1 MRKETSNQFT
11 EGMVCDMNP
20 INTPN
25 TVLTDNLNGTIIT
38 YNGNEFSLQNDR
50 GNYELKYCR
59 LKSNYIPVGIKEY
72 GDILYIVSYNPLDKN
87 VEIGSYPSPLMIS
100 TPNENNSPD
109 NEIKSIIKSQ
119 IIDKNLNEE
128 KYTIL
133 TENADSI
140 IFNGENF
147 KLNPGDEYCI
157 QIQENNPVYKYETV
171 EYNILDEESNIH
183 KITDLIQIDENG
195 GDEDFSHIKW
205 TIPGW
210 LMINARLAELSVAG
224 INIRYFYLSNK
235 TINFSFNL
243 RLNVQDEFLIKQGT
257 LNQWCENITS
267 KSELNDIK
275 FRIRIF
281 SKSKVY
287 IEKDCSI
294 NDFTSGGGLALAE
307 SGWTEWYKD
316 SRIIWKNIAGS
327 IEVDNIEDEITVEM
341 VPILS
346 ETLEGGTYQIV
357 YDNLTQNLI
366 FDLKSVDNTDWN
378 IGTELYQFTTS
389 NDAVKIYTN
398 VVGPKITGAI
408 VNLEYEIY
416 NLKEEL
422 VTSGTFTDYF
432 GIGENVLYISYDD
445 KFRKENI
452 YIIRY
457 KFTSKNKIYN
467 TVDRF
472 LITSELVNEFTDR
485 ALFDRDINF
494 DEWISKYWNRIP
506 DVVLSEDDFTIN
518 TINEFDWESEKT
530 DRDNIYLEGKKYN
543 TFHPY
548 PVSGLS
554 ETRKIKKGYEYNYTL
569 DKDVRPKELSGDL
582 WLSLNPDIKFQYKD
596 GKTEELLE
604 LNKSSINIYKFLET
618 KLTYSEWGSPFEF
631 TNMTISDFSK
641 EKDYSC
647 KITVK
652 MLGRESN
659 RQFSLKLEIKY
670 GDEIKDSYETIIADT
685 NYGEDRGHEV
695 YPTIIKNFLEKNN
708 LAFIRV
714 DMTCIEQDSSEWWNL
729 SNRFMSYGLYIGFTV
744 QEELN
749 MKDFIFGGLENT
761 TRDLSFIAFL
771 GDSEFYINNNSEFSK
786 ERPIIL
792 LPLTSNKSYAKTY
805 YNKFADN
812 LFYIEGNDTLHP
824 YTRYKLNN
832 TDWIENDSVLEV
844 YQGGEFKNNIYFD
857 INILSKNDK
866 KNLINQ
872 IKFTIPYSNI
882 FINGENF
889 NNTNN
894 SILNVPFNLTMRMD
908 TYPYVDSN
916 QNESISSVDI
926 ALYNLLINI
935 DKDYNDWIKMF
946 ETINRRTELKGVYC
960 TYESDSDVIINNLNT
975 SFNTFGKFYLTGW
988 NIERY
993 EALDTSN
1000 IHWTLGR
1007 AKEKDINNDRLN
1019 KTLGVCYYGQVFK
1032 ENTLILEDKW
1042 PWLRDE
1048 I

>member
-59 LKSNYIPVGIKEY
+59 LKPNYIPVGIKEY

-100 TPNENNSPD
+100 TPDENNSPD
-109 NEIKSIIKSQ
+109 NEIRSIIKSQ
-119 IIDKNLNEE
+119 IIDKNLSEE

-183 KITDLIQIDENG
+183 KITDLIQIDEDG

-243 RLNVQDEFLIKQGT
+243 RLNIQDEFLIRQGT

-267 KSELNDIK
+267 KDKLNDIK

-281 SKSKVY
+281 SKDKVY

-294 NDFTSGGGLALAE
+294 NDTTTEEGLTLAE

-316 SRIIWKNIAGS
+316 SRIIWQNIVGS
-327 IEVDNIEDEITVEM
+327 IEVDNVEDEITVEM
-341 VPILS
+341 IPILS

-357 YDNLTQNLI
+357 YDNLTQSLI
-366 FDLKSVDNTDWN
+366 FDLKSVDDTDWN

-416 NLKEEL
+416 NLKEEK
-422 VTSGTFTDYF
+422 VASGVFSDYF
-432 GIGENVLYISYDD
+432 GIGENVLYINYDD

-457 KFTSKNKIYN
+457 KFTSGNKVYN

-472 LITSELVNEFTDR
+472 LITSELLNEFTDR

-494 DEWISKYWNRIP
+494 DEWVLKYWSRVP
-506 DVVLSEDDFTIN
+506 DIELSENDFSLN
-518 TINEFDWESEKT
+518 TTEEFSWESPMTE
-530 DRDNIYLEGKKYN
+530 RDKIYFAGNQYN

-548 PVSGLS
+548 PDSGLS
-554 ETRKIKKGYEYNYTL
+554 DEIKLKKGYKYNYTL
-569 DKDVRPKELSGDL
+569 DKELKPNALTGDL
-582 WLSLNPDIKFQYKD
+582 WSALDPDIKLQYKD
-596 GKTEELLE
+596 NKTEEMVDLDKTVNVYKYLE
-604 LNKSSINIYKFLET
+604 KDLK
-618 KLTYSEWGSPFEF
+618 YSEYGTPFEF
-631 TNMTISDFSK
+631 GNMSVKTFNNES
-641 EKDYSC
+641 EYSC
-647 KITVK
+647 DLYINLYGKGADDRDFECS
-652 MLGRESN
+652 GRFKRGDVLLDDEIGRIVVDNKNGDTGYYNVSGHIES
-659 RQFSLKLEIKY
+659 FLTKY
-670 GDEIKDSYETIIADT
+670 GLSFIKVNVHFKE
-685 NYGEDRGHEV
+685 R
-695 YPTIIKNFLEKNN
+695 NN
-708 LAFIRV
+708 
-714 DMTCIEQDSSEWWNL
+714 TYNWNL
-729 SNRFMSYGLYIGFTV
+729 SNRYLSEVTWLGKWDIDLAVSMGNYIFNGL
-744 QEELN
+744 
-749 MKDFIFGGLENT
+749 DNT
-761 TRDLSFIAFL
+761 SRTLTFIAFKTRNK
-771 GDSEFYINNNSEFSK
+771 FTINEGK
-786 ERPIIL
+786 PYEGAVTL
-792 LPLTSNKSYAKTY
+792 LPITNNKYSDELYLNFIKS
-805 YNKFADN
+805 
-812 LFYIEGNDTLHP
+812 LFYITEDTKLVS
-824 YTRYKLNN
+824 YIRYELKG
-832 TDWIENDSVLEV
+832 DSW
-844 YQGGEFKNNIYFD
+844 NNIPSLLELYQAGVFSKNEYFGINLLNPETKKQYISKWDVKYFD
-857 INILSKNDK
+857 IFVNGKNFDSKPQK
-866 KNLINQ
+866 VV
-872 IKFTIPYSNI
+872 TIPFDINLDENI
-882 FINGENF
+882 
-889 NNTNN
+889 
-894 SILNVPFNLTMRMD
+894 
-908 TYPYVDSN
+908 YPYKNSEDIGIYDLDIKLRKLTLSI
-916 QNESISSVDI
+916 ESDYSVWTK
-926 ALYNLLINI
+926 L
-935 DKDYNDWIKMF
+935 F
-946 ETINRRTELKGVYC
+946 EQVSKRKNTKGVYC
-960 TYESDSDVIINNLNT
+960 HYASDSDSIINNLTTNYRESGIISLSPWVITELSAIGINELAICWVAGRT
-975 SFNTFGKFYLTGW
+975 SDRDIKNDILGDNGK
-988 NIERY
+988 I
-993 EALDTSN
+993 
-1000 IHWTLGR
+1000 
-1007 AKEKDINNDRLN
+1007 
-1019 KTLGVCYYGQVFK
+1019 VYGSVFK
-1032 ENTLILEDKW
+1032 QNDLILEDKW